1 VKFLVLLL
9 IQDFANEIVD
19 IPLIRRRL
27 QMQRN
32 RRYRGLR
39 FILGI
44 NVLVAFANVLLAV
57 NEYYINKLN
66 KLSELNSLLYLILS
80 AMLFVSMSLL
90 LIFHSR
96 IIDLLERK

>member
-1 VKFLVLLL
+1 
-9 IQDFANEIVD
+9 
-19 IPLIRRRL
+19 
-27 QMQRN
+27 MQRN